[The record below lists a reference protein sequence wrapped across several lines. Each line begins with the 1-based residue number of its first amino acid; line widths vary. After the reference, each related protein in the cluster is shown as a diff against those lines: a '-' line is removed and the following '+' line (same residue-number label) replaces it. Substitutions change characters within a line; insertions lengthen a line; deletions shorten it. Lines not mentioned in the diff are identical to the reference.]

1 MKDHLSATALWA
13 TALLVTALWGFNF
26 VVIAVGVRD
35 VPPLLLASLRFVL
48 AAVPAIFFVK
58 RPAVSWGLLAAY
70 GLVLGV
76 GEFGLLF
83 TAIKVGAPAGLSS
96 IILQAQAFFTV
107 LLAVVFL
114 GEKFRWFHGVGLVV
128 SGAGLLL
135 MGWTKAPS
143 GAMTIPWLGLTML
156 VLAAVMWAAA
166 NVLTR
171 KMGQVDALGLMV
183 WSSLFSPVPLF
194 ALSWGLEGG
203 DHVVAALAHLT
214 WLSWGALAYLAFLST
229 LVGYGL
235 WNGLIVKKG
244 PSAVAPFSLLVPV
257 FGVSS
262 AWLVLG
268 EALTVGHLVAA
279 GLILAGLVI
288 HVFGGRIRW
297 ISTHRR
303 EAGPGAKKS

>member
-1 MKDHLSATALWA
+1 MKDTLSPLTLWG

-26 VVIAVGVRD
+26 VVIAVGVRE

-48 AAVPAIFFVK
+48 AALPAVFFVR
-58 RPAVSWGLLAAY
+58 RPATSWGLLAAY

-96 IILQAQAFFTV
+96 IILQSQAFFTA

-114 GEKFRWFHGVGLVV
+114 KERFRWYHGVGLVV
-128 SGAGLLL
+128 AGAGLVL
-135 MGWTKAPS
+135 MGWTKSES
-143 GAMTIPWLGLTML
+143 GVLTVPWLGLVLL
-156 VLAAVMWAAA
+156 VLAALMWAAA
-166 NVLTR
+166 NVITR
-171 KMGQVDALGLMV
+171 KMGQVDALGLVV

-194 ALSWGLEGG
+194 ALSWAFEGG
-203 DHVVAALAHLT
+203 DAVVAAVLHLT

-235 WNGLIVKKG
+235 WNWLIVKKG
-244 PSAVAPFSLLVPV
+244 ASSVAPFSLLVPL

-268 EALTVGHLVAA
+268 EAPTVGHWVAGA
-279 GLILAGLVI
+279 LILAGLVI
-288 HVFGGRIRW
+288 HVFGGRVVFWR
-297 ISTHRR
+297 SV
-303 EAGPGAKKS
+303 P